1 MITYTQRNNQI
12 LEEVSTSLF
21 VQKKKF
27 FHPLAVKT
35 HLNTPIM
42 KENKKIMA
50 CPCIGLVFFFFVV
63 WWGVDM
69 VNVGKGVEAMVK
81 DTEK

>member
-1 MITYTQRNNQI
+1 M
-12 LEEVSTSLF
+12 
-21 VQKKKF
+21 
-27 FHPLAVKT
+27 KT

-50 CPCIGLVFFFFVV
+50 CPCIGLVFFFFFFFVV

-69 VNVGKGVEAMVK
+69 VNVGKGVEDMVK